1 MSFEG
6 YMLAIELPFLL
17 LLYYIFIYK
26 YIYNYNYS
34 CSCNHIYNGTRKCG
48 GDG

>member
-17 LLYYIFIYK
+17 LLYYIFVYK
-26 YIYNYNYS
+26 
-34 CSCNHIYNGTRKCG
+34 
-48 GDG
+48 